1 MNTEH
6 LSALL
11 QKMSID
17 FRTVRNTPSEVIMH
31 CYFNFSGGSYRC
43 TLEVLKKEIGMILLN
58 FEFPS
63 LVPRLYLSSM
73 TELMA
78 LLNNQ
83 LQIGCWEIDLNT
95 GCVRFRISYLA
106 ETESPTTELILI
118 ENLLCG
124 SEIMK
129 AAYAGLLNIIVN
141 GCSATEANL
150 TMNKMTDYK
159 MN

>member
-6 LSALL
+6 LSVLL

-17 FRTVRNTPSEVIMH
+17 FRTVRKTPSEVIMH

-43 TLEVLKKEIGMILLN
+43 TLEVLKKEIGMILIN

-63 LVPRLYLSSM
+63 IIPRVYIPAVIEFAAM
-73 TELMA
+73 
-78 LLNNQ
+78 LNNQ
-83 LQIGCWEIDLNT
+83 LCIGCWEIDLNR
-95 GCVRFRISYLA
+95 GSLSFRISYIA
-106 ETESPTTELILI
+106 DTASTSAELIII

-129 AAYAGLLNIIVN
+129 ASYPGILNLIVD
-141 GCSATEANL
+141 GCSATDAFL
-150 TMNKMTDYK
+150 AMNHTTSYK